1 MTDHP
6 VVNEDEWLAARR
18 SLLAEEK
25 DFTRLRDELAAK
37 RRAMPRLKIDKDYR
51 FDGPEGRDLALAD
64 SSAASASSSSITS
77 CSPPTGKSPARA
89 DRSGPTA
96 MTA

>member
-6 VVNEDEWLAARR
+6 VVNEDEWLAERR

-37 RRAMPRLKIDKDYR
+37 RRAMPWLRIDKNYR
-51 FDGPEGRDLALAD
+51 FDGPEGQNLALGRSLRRQA
-64 SSAASASSSSITS
+64 
-77 CSPPTGKSPARA
+77 PAHRLPLHVRPRLGDA
-89 DRSGPTA
+89 LQELLVLGRRL
-96 MTA
+96 